1 MPAPGAPGNRE
12 RNGLVFTCNPL
23 APDRADG
30 GIEHVYFDR
39 LGAVKSQ
46 VSAETCVADGEV
58 PTV

>member
-1 MPAPGAPGNRE
+1 MPAPGDRE
-12 RNGLVFTCNPL
+12 RNALVFTCNPL

-30 GIEHVYFDR
+30 GIERLYFDR